1 MPSSVCYKQIGHLL
15 VTGGRIVHGVLSNRG
30 TVVYIC
36 IYVYIYICTGLR
48 KQFCISRGSEL
59 VCLLQLV
66 LSESIQH
73 VATVRL
79 AGVVWRCDGRGFC

>member
-59 VCLLQLV
+59 VPVISRLGNLLITACSQ
-66 LSESIQH
+66 
-73 VATVRL
+73 
-79 AGVVWRCDGRGFC
+79 

>member
-48 KQFCISRGSEL
+48 KQFCTSIHLFYTL
-59 VCLLQLV
+59 V
-66 LSESIQH
+66 H
-73 VATVRL
+73 THTTPVR
-79 AGVVWRCDGRGFC
+79 ASV

>member
-36 IYVYIYICTGLR
+36 IYVYIYIYV
-48 KQFCISRGSEL
+48 QAYANNSVL
-59 VCLLQLV
+59 VGALN
-66 LSESIQH
+66 
-73 VATVRL
+73 
-79 AGVVWRCDGRGFC
+79 